1 MLSSKALL
9 GGVFIVASMLTMDAC
24 DQTKPYTDQELVQR
38 AKDFQA
44 QGKPDSAVIELKNAL
59 QRNPKN
65 AEARW
70 RLGEIYTQLGLGEQ
84 AELELKRASDQGVDD
99 EALKVPMG
107 QALLL
112 QGLYKRVMEEI
123 QPGPK
128 SPPGEISKILEIQGR
143 AQLGLLHLEDACK
156 LFAQSIDKDPQYVP
170 AYWGL
175 ARCAAARGKLDK
187 ARAELDKAVKLDEKN
202 SQTWA
207 LLGDLERAE
216 RRLPEADSAYANSL
230 KYKSTNLDALLG
242 RAVISIEN
250 NKLDEASRYI
260 DTAFKLSRDHPLVSQ
275 LRGVVQYRQGNYA
288 AAETSFQTVLKTQ
301 PDYLPA
307 VLWLGLTDF
316 WQGNYEQAA
325 RQFDQ
330 YTRRVPGATQVR
342 ALLALAQARLG
353 RGQEAQDTLS
363 ALKGVDIKDPQSLA
377 ALAQAHAWLGQTEAA
392 AAYLTKAVEQKPE
405 SANLRTDLAA
415 TLMQKGGRPQA
426 IEQLEDAIRLDPGL
440 TKADALLI
448 QNLIQEKQF
457 EKAMAAVEALEKK
470 QPQEAMTFNLKGAVY
485 LGMNDLAN
493 ARKSF
498 KHAMELQPTSVA
510 AAVNLA
516 QLDLQDKNPEAA
528 RRRFEAMLAKDKD
541 NVQVMLGLAGIAAAT
556 DQDAE
561 YVAWLQKAA
570 KAAPSSVRPRLLLG
584 HYYLRKGDA
593 KKALAV
599 AQEAQTANPD
609 NAQALDLLGT
619 AQLTAGETQNAITTY
634 GKLARLVPSNPV
646 VRYRLATAQAA
657 GRSIEPARASLNAAL
672 ALKPDYLPAEILLAS
687 IELDAGR
694 YGEALKITQRMQRQ
708 HPQAASGFALQGN
721 VLMAQKQFL
730 PALKAYERAFEI
742 NRSGLLVVQM
752 HKARSAAGH
761 TQEADAKLRQWL
773 EEQPND
779 VAARTYLAAIYL
791 KAGQHELA
799 IEQYQR
805 LLQADAKNFRAL
817 NDLAW
822 LYQKEKDPRAVT
834 TAEQGYQLYP
844 DNPDITDTLGWI
856 LVERGETA
864 RALELLQKAAEKAPQ
879 STEIRY
885 HLAVALAKSGDNAR
899 ARRELADLLA
909 NKNFRQRQEAQA
921 LLKQL

>member
-1 MLSSKALL
+1 
-9 GGVFIVASMLTMDAC
+9 
-24 DQTKPYTDQELVQR
+24 
-38 AKDFQA
+38 
-44 QGKPDSAVIELKNAL
+44 
-59 QRNPKN
+59 
-65 AEARW
+65 
-70 RLGEIYTQLGLGEQ
+70 
-84 AELELKRASDQGVDD
+84 
-99 EALKVPMG
+99 MG
-107 QALLL
+107 HALLL
-112 QGLYKRVMEEI
+112 QRLYKRVMDEV

-128 SPPGEISKILEIQGR
+128 APPGEISKILEIQGR
-143 AQLGLLHLEDACK
+143 AQFGLLHFQEGCK
-156 LFAQSIDKDPQYVP
+156 LFAESLEKDPKYVP
-170 AYWGL
+170 TYWGL
-175 ARCAAARGKLDK
+175 ARCAAARGKLDE
-187 ARAELDKAVKLDEKN
+187 ARANLDKAVKLDEKN
-202 SQTWA
+202 SGTWA
-207 LLGDLERAE
+207 LVGDLERTVKHY
-216 RRLPEADSAYANSL
+216 PEAELAYANAL
-230 KYKSTNLDALLG
+230 KYNADNIDALLA
-242 RAVISIEN
+242 RAAARIDN
-250 NKLDEASRYI
+250 NKLAEATQDI
-260 DTAFKLSRDHPLVSQ
+260 DAASKYSRDHPIVNQ
-275 LRGVVQYRQGNYA
+275 LRGVVQYKQGKF
-288 AAETSFQTVLKTQ
+288 AEAKTSFETVLKVT

-316 WQGNYEQAA
+316 WQGDYEQAA
-325 RQFDQ
+325 KQFGQ
-330 YTRRVPGATQVR
+330 YTRRVPGATQIR

-353 RGQEAQDTLS
+353 RGPEAQDTLN

-377 ALAQAHAWLGQTEAA
+377 ALAQAHAWLGETAAA

-405 SANLRTDLAA
+405 AANLRTDLAA
-415 TLMQKGGRPQA
+415 TLMQKGDRAQA

-457 EKAMAAVEALEKK
+457 EKAMDAVEALEKK
-470 QPQEAMTFNLKGAVY
+470 QPQEATTFNLKGAVY

-498 KHAMELQPTSVA
+498 EHAMELQPTSVA

-516 QLDLQDKNPEAA
+516 QLDVQEKKPAVA
-528 RRRFEAMLAKDKD
+528 RQRFEGMLAKDKD
-541 NVQVMLGLAGIAAAT
+541 NVQVMLGLAGIAAVM

-561 YVAWLQKAA
+561 HVAWLQKAA
-570 KAAPSSVRPRLLLG
+570 KAAPSAVRPRLLLG
-584 HYYLRKGDA
+584 HFYLRKGDA
-593 KKALAV
+593 TRALAV
-599 AQEAQTANPD
+599 AQDAQTANPD
-609 NAQALDLLGT
+609 NTQALDLLGT
-619 AQLTAGETQNAITTY
+619 AQLAVGETQNAITTY
-634 GKLARLVPSNPV
+634 GKLARLVPGNPV
-646 VRYRLATAQAA
+646 VHYRLATAQAA
-657 GRSIEPARASLNAAL
+657 GQSMEPARASLNRAL

-687 IELDAGR
+687 IEIDTGR
-694 YGEALKITQRMQRQ
+694 YGEALKITQRIQRQ

-721 VLMAQKQFL
+721 VLLAQKQFL

-752 HKARSAAGH
+752 HKARSAAGRS
-761 TQEADAKLRQWL
+761 QEADAKLRDWL

-791 KAGQHELA
+791 KAGQHKLA

-805 LLQADAKNFRAL
+805 LLQADAKSFRAL

-834 TAEQGYQLYP
+834 IAEQGYQLYP

-856 LVERGETA
+856 LLEQGENS
-864 RALELLQKAAEKAPQ
+864 RALELLRKAAEKVPQ

-899 ARRELADLLA
+899 ARGELTDLLA